1 MEALILTLP
10 TIILLAI
17 PMLLLAFIGIE
28 VAELLSKIERK
39 KKQKVKIAIGSRLG
53 LLEGQNFCISD
64 TKVKKTRCQILN

>member
-39 KKQKVKIAIGSRLG
+39 KKQKVKTKNGENG
-53 LLEGQNFCISD
+53 LFI
-64 TKVKKTRCQILN
+64 R